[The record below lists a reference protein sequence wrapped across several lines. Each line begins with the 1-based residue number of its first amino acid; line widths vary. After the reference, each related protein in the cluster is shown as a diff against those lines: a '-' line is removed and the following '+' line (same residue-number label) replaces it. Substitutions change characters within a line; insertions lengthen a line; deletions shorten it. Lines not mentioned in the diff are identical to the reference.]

1 MDTLSKMIEKIFQN
15 PSKVQRH
22 LHAPMFRE
30 RDDFICKMHQKGFC
44 LRYLQITADYLFFAV
59 NNLNIGPNE
68 VVSLE
73 RIVQSTSRWYTSK
86 KGDYQ
91 VTVLKWLD
99 SLNMLDAR
107 YNDVTNL
114 LVSFSS
120 VSHYRVRYLT
130 YPLYQERLSYLL
142 QCVSIGMARSTVR
155 EQAEM
160 QLHIIDVLKL
170 HSPRI
175 VCVKELQEASS
186 SFSSLKS
193 RNMFM
198 TTAQR
203 WLSFIG
209 ILDGGSEPTHINGY
223 NYVVD
228 YINWARES
236 KGLSATTL
244 NGRERELKTL
254 LSFMEQKSLHLSYI
268 NLNHIDEYIMFRQN
282 SGCNRKTIA
291 TIVTTIRDFIRYLRV
306 NNLCEL
312 IPDQIKHPKSY
323 DLDTLPNCPSWGQTQ
338 EIISYYDGKNDALS
352 LRNKAIMYLIATYGL
367 RSSEVV
373 NLKTKDIDWKN
384 NHILLRRA
392 KRGGLQRL
400 PLVPIVGN
408 AIAEYIKS
416 GRNNDIGSEYIFLRS
431 LAPITQLSRTAIY
444 VIVSEAYSNTDI
456 NIKHKGGH
464 SLRHACATHLI
475 NSGRSLKEISD
486 LLGHRLLDTT
496 RVYAKVD
503 MSTLSQVA
511 KMDWE
516 GVIC

>member
-15 PSKVQRH
+15 PIKVQRH

-44 LRYLQITADYLFFAV
+44 LRYLQITADYLLFAV
-59 NNLNIGPNE
+59 NDLNIDQNE

-91 VTVLKWLD
+91 VTVIKWLD
-99 SLNMLDAR
+99 SLNILDFR
-107 YNDVTNL
+107 YDDDTNL
-114 LVSFSS
+114 FVLFSS

-130 YPLYQERLSYLL
+130 YPLYKERLSYLL
-142 QCVSIGMARSTVR
+142 QCISVGMVKSTVR

-160 QLHIIDVLKL
+160 QLHIIDVLSL
-170 HSPRI
+170 HTLRKVS
-175 VCVKELQEASS
+175 VGELQNASS
-186 SFSSLKS
+186 SFRSIKS
-193 RNMFM
+193 RRLFM
-198 TTAQR
+198 TTALR
-203 WLSFIG
+203 WLSFMDILIG
-209 ILDGGSEPTHINGY
+209 TSEPSTVNGY
-223 NYVVD
+223 NYVIG
-228 YINWARES
+228 YINWACES

-254 LSFMEQKSLHLSYI
+254 LSFMEQKSLYLPYI
-268 NLNHIDEYIMFRQN
+268 NLNHIDEYIRLRQN
-282 SGCNRKTIA
+282 SGCNRKTVA
-291 TIVTTIRDFIRYLRV
+291 TIVTTLRDFFRYLRV

-323 DLDTLPNCPSWGQTQ
+323 ALDTLPNCPSWDKTQ

-373 NLKTKDIDWKN
+373 NLRTKDIEWKN
-384 NHILLRRA
+384 NQILLRRA

-400 PLVPIVGN
+400 PLVSIVGN

-444 VIVSEAYSNTDI
+444 MIVSEAYSNTDI

-503 MSTLSQVA
+503 ISTLSQVA
-511 KMDWE
+511 EMDWE